1 MENTEV
7 ENIHEELKLKREI
20 LCVTDKDPSTYGYRK
35 DFEKNL
41 YVEFRYGP
49 TKFCTMDFG
58 RFIKLNFH
66 DSEEQGFDFEISKDK
81 FKRRRNKY
89 QNSFYQIQNITE
101 LRMRADRSNQNLWFR
116 YLGLGALKMVSKV
129 TKQLTFSSI
138 KFSSKSLS
146 LLFTSIV
153 DLKNLNLEQCTLDL
167 SHLRLPIKREI
178 GLEAM
183 TIWECFFT
191 QDEPKMSMEDLEI
204 LLKFLANHQF
214 GKLRLLTLQN
224 HHFGF
229 FDLKKSMIKCLGIT
243 SKLKVDI
250 PKPKKFGH
258 NAFGCVVF

>member
-1 MENTEV
+1 MENTE
-7 ENIHEELKLKREI
+7 IEI
-20 LCVTDKDPSTYGYRK
+20 IEKEQEIKNDILNTTSHDPSSYGYRIDYEGIVLIK
-35 DFEKNL
+35 L
-41 YVEFRYGP
+41 RYVGNSICKTSYS
-49 TKFCTMDFG
+49 K
-58 RFIKLNFH
+58 FIKLKAYNI
-66 DSEEQGFDFEISKDK
+66 EEEAFDFEIPKDH
-81 FKRRRNKY
+81 FHKRRHKK
-89 QNSFYQIQNITE
+89 QNAFYQLSNLSE
-101 LRMRADRSNQNLWFR
+101 LRIRHYFYKANFGFSD
-116 YLGLGALKMVSKV
+116 LGPGALKMLSKI

-153 DLKNLNLEQCTLDL
+153 SLKNLNLEQCTLDL